1 MDNVRSGIY
10 LSISS
15 PGARILGQMVSAV
28 SLPGLGGRF
37 CVLHDHAPLI
47 SALEEGDIEYTVGGE
62 KNILHIR
69 SGFAEVSDNTVS
81 VCVEV

>member
-15 PGARILGQMVSAV
+15 PGSRILGQMVSAV